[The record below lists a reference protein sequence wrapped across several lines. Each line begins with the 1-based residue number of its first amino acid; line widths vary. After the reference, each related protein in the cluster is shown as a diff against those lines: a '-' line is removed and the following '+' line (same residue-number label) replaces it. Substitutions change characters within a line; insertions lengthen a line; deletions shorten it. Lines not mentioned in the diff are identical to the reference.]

1 MKDQN
6 ILHIRKENKMKL
18 YITRHGQ
25 TDGNVNK
32 IMDGIRDIDLNNN
45 GIEQAKLTRDEL
57 KDIKFDL
64 IISSPLTRTK
74 HTMEIININNY
85 QVLYDDRIKERDCGE
100 FTGLTF
106 DSLDRDLYWNYNDK
120 TIYEK
125 AESLKELFKRV
136 YNFLDEIKEKYKDKT
151 ILLVTHEGIT
161 KVINCYFN
169 GIPEDGNLQNLG
181 LKNCE
186 VKIYDL

>member
-1 MKDQN
+1 MN
-6 ILHIRKENKMKL
+6 L

-32 IMDGIRDIDLNNN
+32 IMDGIRDIDLNEI
-45 GIEQAKLTRDEL
+45 GIEQAKTTRDIL
-57 KDIKFDL
+57 KDTKFDF
-64 IISSPLTRTK
+64 IICSPLSRTK

-85 QVLYDDRIKERDCGE
+85 PVIFDDRIKERDCGE
-100 FTGLTF
+100 FTGKSF
-106 DSLDRDLYWNYNDK
+106 ESLDRDLYWNYYDK

-125 AESLKELFKRV
+125 AESIEHLFNRV
-136 YNFLDEIKEKYKDKT
+136 YDFLNEIKEKYKDKT

-161 KVINCYFN
+161 KTINCYFN
-169 GIPEDGNLQNLG
+169 GIPEDGNLQTLG

-186 VKIYDL
+186 IAKYQY

>member
-1 MKDQN
+1 
-6 ILHIRKENKMKL
+6 MKL
-18 YITRHGQ
+18 YIVRHGQ

-45 GIEQAKLTRDEL
+45 GIEQAQVTRDSL
-57 KDIKFDL
+57 KGIEFDL
-64 IISSPLTRTK
+64 IICSPLTRTK
-74 HTMEIININNY
+74 HTMEIININNNP
-85 QVLYDDRIKERDCGE
+85 VVFDERVMERDCGE
-100 FTGLTF
+100 FTGKGF
-106 DSLDRDLYWNYNDK
+106 DSLDRDLYWNYNDT

-125 AESLKELFKRV
+125 AESIEHLFNRV
-136 YNFLDEIKEKYKDKT
+136 YKFLDEIKENYRDKT

-161 KVINCYFN
+161 KVISCYFN
-169 GIPEDGNLQNLG
+169 GIPKDGNLQTLG

>member
-1 MKDQN
+1 
-6 ILHIRKENKMKL
+6 MKL
-18 YITRHGQ
+18 YIVRHGQ

-45 GIEQAKLTRDEL
+45 GIEQAQVTRDNL
-57 KDIKFDL
+57 KDINFDL
-64 IISSPLTRTK
+64 IICSPLTRTK
-74 HTMEIININNY
+74 HTMEIININNHP
-85 QVLYDDRIKERDCGE
+85 VVFDERIMERDCGE
-100 FTGLTF
+100 FTGKRF
-106 DSLDRDLYWNYNDK
+106 DSLDRDLYWNYNDT

-125 AESLKELFKRV
+125 AESIEHLFDRV
-136 YNFLDEIKEKYKDKT
+136 YKFLDEIKENYRNKT

-169 GIPEDGNLQNLG
+169 GIPKDGNLQTLG